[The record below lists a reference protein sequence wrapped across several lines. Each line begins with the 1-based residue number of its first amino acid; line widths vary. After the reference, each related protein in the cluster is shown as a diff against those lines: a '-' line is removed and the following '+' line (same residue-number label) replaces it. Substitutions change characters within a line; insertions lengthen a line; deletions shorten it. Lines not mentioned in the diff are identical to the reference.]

1 MPSKLIR
8 VLFQAF
14 EAFLFADLIGR
25 AGGNRTHVPML
36 GMSIAC
42 LFDSNLAST
51 ALFITDSLLT
61 ADRIRLPKLPI

>member
-1 MPSKLIR
+1 MSSKLIR

-14 EAFLFADLIGR
+14 EAFLFAELIGR

-51 ALFITDSLLT
+51 ALFITDSLGQP
-61 ADRIRLPKLPI
+61 DSVRG